1 MNPFRFVTGRITRLI
16 HGLDDFLERDR
27 AREMLDGHRP
37 QGRLTRASSGN
48 RIATT

>member
-27 AREMLDGHRP
+27 EMFDGHP
-37 QGRLTRASSGN
+37 ATR
-48 RIATT
+48 TPDTC

>member
-27 AREMLDGHRP
+27 AREMFDGHP
-37 QGRLTRASSGN
+37 ATR
-48 RIATT
+48 TPDTC